1 VQKIEDDRLKVPLLK
16 NKKRAG
22 SKAPAFVLGEQPSA
36 RSKFYPSY
44 K

>member
-22 SKAPAFVLGEQPSA
+22 SKAPAFVLGEQHIDGQ
-36 RSKFYPSY
+36 KG
-44 K
+44 